1 MEKNKTVG
9 KEMRKRFLSV
19 QSLKGSLTHTER
31 GGGGGG
37 GISHGAEFNFDTR
50 GVGVS
55 FDDNNSQILPFPP
68 LFFLA

>member
-31 GGGGGG
+31 GGGGG
-37 GISHGAEFNFDTR
+37 ISHGAGFNFDTR

-55 FDDNNSQILPFPP
+55 FDDNNSQILPFPST
-68 LFFLA
+68 FFLA